1 MGVIVSRHVGTK
13 KDLRSYLKSLERMTK
28 FEICH
33 VSNFKSWD
41 KPGIYRIY
49 ITVRKKEKRYTVYK
63 NKEYG
68 GAELC
73 VK

>member
-49 ITVRKKEKRYTVYK
+49 ITVRKKKDIQFIKIK
-63 NKEYG
+63 NTEGQNY
-68 GAELC
+68 
-73 VK
+73 V

>member
-13 KDLRSYLKSLERMTK
+13 KDLRSYLKSLEGMTK

-41 KPGIYRIY
+41 KPGISCSDVILYRNLI
-49 ITVRKKEKRYTVYK
+49 KLL
-63 NKEYG
+63 G
-68 GAELC
+68 
-73 VK
+73 

>member
-13 KDLRSYLKSLERMTK
+13 KDLTGCTLVFQEDARRERMTK
-28 FEICH
+28 FEICQ

-49 ITVRKKEKRYTVYK
+49 ITVRKKEKKTHS
-63 NKEYG
+63 
-68 GAELC
+68 L
-73 VK
+73 

>member
-13 KDLRSYLKSLERMTK
+13 KDLKSLERMTK

-49 ITVRKKEKRYTVYK
+49 ITVRKKEKK
-63 NKEYG
+63 IHS
-68 GAELC
+68 L
-73 VK
+73 

>member
-49 ITVRKKEKRYTVYK
+49 ITVRKKEKKTH
-63 NKEYG
+63 N
-68 GAELC
+68 L
-73 VK
+73 

>member
-33 VSNFKSWD
+33 VSNFKSWA

-49 ITVRKKEKRYTVYK
+49 ITVRKKKRHTVYK

-68 GAELC
+68 GSELC

>member
-1 MGVIVSRHVGTK
+1 
-13 KDLRSYLKSLERMTK
+13 MTK

-49 ITVRKKEKRYTVYK
+49 ITVRKKEKRHTVYK

-68 GAELC
+68 GSELC